1 MPSFDQGPAAGPTW
15 DLGDLL
21 ARERCPAEAGG
32 GPSRG
37 GSIRKRS
44 GAGPERPERGRSAG
58 LASTIEGE
66 IIPRLVLAQRAATD
80 VERLDRK
87 GPLVLD
93 ASHIEQLAEL
103 LVKQDPPVALA
114 YVEAIRAQGT
124 SLGSIYLDLLA
135 PTARRLGEL
144 WHEDRCSF
152 FEVTL
157 GLCALHQLLRSMA
170 PGTVRGTRD
179 AALERRVLLVPA
191 PGEQHTFGLVMVGEF
206 FRRSGWDVRFEAPET
221 VADLSRLVRGDYFAV
236 VGITVGCATPLKCVA
251 PAILAARR
259 ASCNKSLGVLVGGSV
274 INARPELV
282 SLMGADAT
290 ASDGRRAVQQAEGV
304 VRLLAAQA

>member
-15 DLGDLL
+15 DLGELL
-21 ARERCPAEAGG
+21 ARERCPAEGG
-32 GPSRG
+32 GSNRG
-37 GSIRKRS
+37 GRARRRR
-44 GAGPERPERGRSAG
+44 GTGPERPERGRNAG

-66 IIPRLVLAQRAATD
+66 IIPRLVLAQRAAKD
-80 VERLDRK
+80 SGRPDRK

-93 ASHIEQLAEL
+93 ASHVEELADL
-103 LVKQDPPVALA
+103 LVNQDPAVALA
-114 YVEAIRAQGT
+114 YVEAIRAQGV

-144 WHEDRCSF
+144 WYEDRVTF

-157 GLCALHQLLRSMA
+157 GLCALHQLLRSVA
-170 PGTVRGTRD
+170 PGTVRGARES
-179 AALERRVLLVPA
+179 ALERRVLLVPA

-206 FRRSGWDVRFEAPET
+206 FRRSGWDVRFEEPET

-259 ASCNKSLGVLVGGSV
+259 ASCNRSLGVLVGGSV

>member
-1 MPSFDQGPAAGPTW
+1 MPSFDQGPAVGPTW
-15 DLGDLL
+15 DLGEFL
-21 ARERCPAEAGG
+21 AKERCPADDGERRTGRNG
-32 GPSRG
+32 
-37 GSIRKRS
+37 KRP
-44 GAGPERPERGRSAG
+44 GAGPDRPDMSRSAG

-66 IIPRLVLAQRAATD
+66 IIPRLVLAQRAASG
-80 VERLDRK
+80 EARQDRK

-93 ASHIEQLAEL
+93 ASHIEQLADL
-103 LVKQDPPVALA
+103 LMTQDAPVALA
-114 YVEAIRAQGT
+114 YVEAIRGQGT

-157 GLCALHQLLRSMA
+157 GLCALHQLLRSLA
-170 PGTVRGTRD
+170 PGTVRGGRD
-179 AALERRVLLVPA
+179 TALQRRVLLCPA

-206 FRRSGWDVRFEAPET
+206 FRRSGWDVRFENPET

-236 VGITVGCATPLKCVA
+236 VGITVGCTTPLKGVA

-259 ASCNKSLGVLVGGSV
+259 ASCNRSLGVLVGGSI

-290 ASDGRRAVQQAEGV
+290 AGDGRRAVQQAEGV

>member
-15 DLGDLL
+15 DLGELL
-21 ARERCPAEAGG
+21 ARERCPAEGG
-32 GPSRG
+32 GGANRDRRARRRP
-37 GSIRKRS
+37 
-44 GAGPERPERGRSAG
+44 GAGPERPERGRTAG

-66 IIPRLVLAQRAATD
+66 IIPRLVLAQRAAAGA
-80 VERLDRK
+80 ERLDRK

-93 ASHIEQLAEL
+93 ASHIAELAEL
-103 LVKQDPPVALA
+103 LVKQEPPVALA
-114 YVEAIRAQGT
+114 YVEAIRAQGP

-290 ASDGRRAVQQAEGV
+290 ASDGRRAVRQAEDV

>member
-1 MPSFDQGPAAGPTW
+1 MPSFDQGPAGGPTW
-15 DLGDLL
+15 DLGEFL
-21 ARERCPAEAGG
+21 AKERCPAEGG
-32 GPSRG
+32 GR
-37 GSIRKRS
+37 RKGRNGKRP
-44 GAGPERPERGRSAG
+44 GAGPDRPDKGRRAG

-66 IIPRLVLAQRAATD
+66 IIPRLVLAQRAASG
-80 VERLDRK
+80 EGRQDRK

-93 ASHIEQLAEL
+93 ASHIDQLADL
-103 LVKQDPPVALA
+103 LMTQDAQVALA
-114 YVEAIRAQGT
+114 YVEAIRGQGT

-157 GLCALHQLLRSMA
+157 GLCALHQLLRSLA
-170 PGTVRGTRD
+170 PGTVRGGRET
-179 AALERRVLLVPA
+179 ALERRVLLCPA

-206 FRRSGWDVRFEAPET
+206 FRRSGWDVRFENPET

-236 VGITVGCATPLKCVA
+236 IGITVGCATPLKCVA

-259 ASCNKSLGVLVGGSV
+259 ASCNKSLGVLVGGSI

-290 ASDGRRAVQQAEGV
+290 AGDGRRAVQQAEGV

>member
-1 MPSFDQGPAAGPTW
+1 MPSFDQGPAAGPMW
-15 DLGDLL
+15 DLGELL
-21 ARERCPAEAGG
+21 ARERCPAEGG
-32 GPSRG
+32 GNRNG
-37 GSIRKRS
+37 RTRKRP
-44 GAGPERPERGRSAG
+44 GAGPDRPDNGRSAG

-66 IIPRLVLAQRAATD
+66 IIPRLVLAQRAASGD
-80 VERLDRK
+80 ERPHRK

-93 ASHIEQLAEL
+93 AGHIDELASL
-103 LVKQDPPVALA
+103 LVTQDAPVALA
-114 YVEAIRAQGT
+114 YVEAIRGQGT

-157 GLCALHQLLRSMA
+157 GLCALHQLLRSLA
-170 PGTVRGTRD
+170 PGTVRGASD
-179 AALERRVLLVPA
+179 AALDRRVLLCPA

-236 VGITVGCATPLKCVA
+236 VGITVGCTTPLKVVA

-259 ASCNKSLGVLVGGSV
+259 ASCNRSLGVLVGGSV
-274 INARPELV
+274 INARPEFV

-290 ASDGRRAVQQAEGV
+290 AGDGRRAVRQAEDL
-304 VRLLAAQA
+304 VRLLAAHP

>member
-1 MPSFDQGPAAGPTW
+1 M
-15 DLGDLL
+15 
-21 ARERCPAEAGG
+21 
-32 GPSRG
+32 
-37 GSIRKRS
+37 
-44 GAGPERPERGRSAG
+44 
-58 LASTIEGE
+58 
-66 IIPRLVLAQRAATD
+66 
-80 VERLDRK
+80 
-87 GPLVLD
+87 LD
-93 ASHIEQLAEL
+93 ASHIESQLAGL
-103 LVKQDPPVALA
+103 LMTQDAPVALA
-114 YVEAIRAQGT
+114 YVEAIRGQGI

-157 GLCALHQLLRSMA
+157 GLCALHQLLRSLA
-170 PGTVRGTRD
+170 PGTVRGGRD
-179 AALERRVLLVPA
+179 TALERRVLLCPA

-206 FRRSGWDVRFEAPET
+206 FRRSGWDVRFENPET

-236 VGITVGCATPLKCVA
+236 VGITVGCTTPLKGVA

-259 ASCNKSLGVLVGGSV
+259 ASCNRSLGVLVGGSI

-290 ASDGRRAVQQAEGV
+290 AGDGRRAVLQAEGV

>member
-15 DLGDLL
+15 DLGELL
-21 ARERCPAEAGG
+21 ARERCPAEGG
-32 GPSRG
+32 GGANRDRRA
-37 GSIRKRS
+37 RKRP
-44 GAGPERPERGRSAG
+44 GAGPERPERGRTAG

-66 IIPRLVLAQRAATD
+66 IIPRLVLAQRAAAGA
-80 VERLDRK
+80 ERLDRK

-93 ASHIEQLAEL
+93 ASHIEELAEL

-290 ASDGRRAVQQAEGV
+290 ASDGRRAVRQAEDV